1 MRNLIKV
8 FLCLMTVCAGFLSA
22 TNTDGFFSKNCKGTE
37 ENQTAFVGG
46 SVSISCKYPP
56 TEENTTWYFCKDSL
70 TCRNISSEGS
80 SQKMQDR
87 FSLMDDEQ
95 QEIYTVTISNLTQ
108 DDSGSYWCATKS
120 LKDGFISCLSEVHL
134 HIFKL
139 NDLKPVKMD
148 LVASEMNK
156 ISCNYTE
163 SLKESE
169 KLLCK
174 GDTLEDC
181 VELIQTTGDEGRVKG
196 RFYIKDNRRT
206 NSFYV
211 YIRHMSPADSGTYWC
226 VCGRAQFTKIQL
238 SVAGIKTKRQ
248 SPRDTGSGGEKCLHD
263 TSHHTCKNIL
273 CTNKLLVVA
282 SITTCAMVHL
292 SDHGTGQQVGLCQPD
307 GCHYLRCPPPDTQVP
322 EPEPGVIAGIVVG
335 LLCLLMVVIT
345 LILCRRR
352 LFQKSECCTSG
363 ESSDQR
369 TASNT
374 EDNNDN
380 HNYEEI
386 QLQNQQKKSDLPTVY
401 ATISPPADQMQY
413 ASVDFQKNI
422 TDKKDASEQK
432 HVGKDE
438 ARPPAE
444 TTLYSTVAK

>member
-1 MRNLIKV
+1 MALPVEGEAGDRVGEQVVPAKGQTRSEVEEGNTVDDRGVRQDRTLADLQARAFNNLAMV
-8 FLCLMTVCAGFLSA
+8 GEQAGSYIA
-22 TNTDGFFSKNCKGTE
+22 GEAGKGTE

-134 HIFKL
+134 HIFK
-139 NDLKPVKMD
+139 
-148 LVASEMNK
+148 MNK

-248 SPRDTGSGGEKCLHD
+248 SPRDTGSGGGCLYNH
-263 TSHHTCKNIL
+263 L
-273 CTNKLLVVA
+273 CHGPPVRSRDRTTN
-282 SITTCAMVHL
+282 
-292 SDHGTGQQVGLCQPD
+292 
-307 GCHYLRCPPPDTQVP
+307 TQVP

>member
-1 MRNLIKV
+1 
-8 FLCLMTVCAGFLSA
+8 
-22 TNTDGFFSKNCKGTE
+22 
-37 ENQTAFVGG
+37 
-46 SVSISCKYPP
+46 
-56 TEENTTWYFCKDSL
+56 
-70 TCRNISSEGS
+70 
-80 SQKMQDR
+80 MQDR
-87 FSLMDDEQ
+87 FSLKDDEQ
-95 QEIYTVTISNLTQ
+95 QEVHTVTISNLTQ

-120 LKDGFISCLSEVHL
+120 LEDGFISCLSEVHL
-134 HIFKL
+134 HVFKL

-156 ISCNYTE
+156 ISCNYTG

-174 GDTLEDC
+174 GETPEDC

-206 NSFYV
+206 NSFDV

-248 SPRDTGSGGEKCLHD
+248 SHQRDESG
-263 TSHHTCKNIL
+263 
-273 CTNKLLVVA
+273 
-282 SITTCAMVHL
+282 
-292 SDHGTGQQVGLCQPD
+292 
-307 GCHYLRCPPPDTQVP
+307 DTQGP
-322 EPEPGVIAGIVVG
+322 EAEPEPGVIAGIVVG

-374 EDNNDN
+374 EANNDN

-401 ATISPPADQMQY
+401 ATVGPPADQMQY

-438 ARPPAE
+438 THPPAE